1 MNKVRYIL
9 LFLTAVLTVNSAVA
23 QENSPF
29 EIRRLSFNMP
39 GYSEI
44 SPVITDDGILFCSD
58 RRLSGI
64 TDRTSFDN
72 RRLYSIYVAE
82 KKDTIDWRKPVPVE
96 SDRTAQFNTGPLC
109 IAPDGITVY
118 FTSEIET
125 GVQSRNRKF
134 RNHSGIFEAQLSGTR
149 LNSIEPFKYNGTDYD
164 MGQPSIS
171 DDGRFLYFASD
182 MPGGLGGSDI
192 WFCEWVNGDWTPP
205 VNAGP
210 GINSTATDNFPCILA
225 SGRLYFSSSRQG
237 GMGGL
242 DVYYSDRIEGEWG
255 APLQL
260 QAPVNSSSDDFAFVT
275 MPDLRKGYFAS
286 NRRRNDDIY
295 EFTSA
300 IIRKADCD
308 TLEINNY
315 CYEFIEENAV
325 RYDTMPFRYE
335 WKFGDGQK
343 AVGRVVEH
351 CYEGPGRYLVQLDVT
366 NLVTKEVKLNQKS
379 EMLVVEAVEQP
390 YISSPE
396 FADAGAVVQFSADST
411 NLPGWDI
418 AQYYWSFGD
427 ETIGIG
433 KNVEKTFTRTGTFN
447 VQLIVSSKP
456 GEGGIAREACVTKSI
471 TIGRKP

>member
-1 MNKVRYIL
+1 MKKVRYIL
-9 LFLTAVLTVNSAVA
+9 MLLTAVLTVNGVVA
-23 QENSPF
+23 QGVSPF
-29 EIRRLSFNMP
+29 EIRRLSFNIP

-58 RRLSGI
+58 RRLSGV

-82 KKDTIDWRKPVPVE
+82 KKDTSDWRKPVSVE
-96 SDRTAQFNTGPLC
+96 SDRTAQFNAGPLC
-109 IAPDGITVY
+109 IAPDGKTVY

-125 GVQSRNRKF
+125 GAQSKSRKF
-134 RNHSGIFEAQLSGTR
+134 RNHSGIFKAQLSGTR
-149 LNSIEPFKYNGTDYD
+149 LNSIEPFKYNGTDFD

-192 WFCEWVNGDWTPP
+192 WFCEWVNGDWTTP
-205 VNAGP
+205 VNPGQ
-210 GINSTATDNFPCILA
+210 GINSTATDNFPCIHA
-225 SGRLYFSSSRQG
+225 SGRLYFSSNRQG
-237 GMGGL
+237 GIGGL
-242 DVYYSDRIEGEWG
+242 DVYYSDPVDGEWG
-255 APLQL
+255 APIQL
-260 QAPVNSSSDDFAFVT
+260 QAPVNSSSDDFAFVAT
-275 MPDLRKGYFAS
+275 PDLRKGYFAS

-295 EFTSA
+295 EYTSA

-315 CYEFIEENAV
+315 CYEFVEENAV
-325 RYDTMPFRYE
+325 RYDTMPFMYE

-343 AVGRVVEH
+343 AFGRIVEH

-379 EMLVVEAVEQP
+379 EMLLVEAVEQP
-390 YISSPE
+390 YVSSPE
-396 FADAGAVVQFSADST
+396 FADAGVVVQFSADST

>member
-1 MNKVRYIL
+1 MKKFRYII
-9 LFLTAVLTVNSAVA
+9 LFFTTVLTVNSAMA
-23 QENSPF
+23 QKESPF

-44 SPVITDDGILFCSD
+44 SPVITDGGILFCSD
-58 RRLSGI
+58 RRLSGV

-82 KKDTIDWRKPVPVE
+82 KKDTSDWRKPVPVE
-96 SDRTAQFNTGPLC
+96 SERSAQFNTGPLC
-109 IAPDGITVY
+109 IAPDGKTVY

-125 GVQSRNRKF
+125 GVQSQNRKF
-134 RNHSGIFEAQLSGTR
+134 RNHSGIFKAQLSGTR

-171 DDGRFLYFASD
+171 QDGRFLYFASD

-192 WFCEWVNGDWTPP
+192 WYCEFENGGWSAP

-210 GINSTATDNFPCILA
+210 GINSTATDNFPCIHL

-242 DVYYSDRIEGEWG
+242 DVYYSDPVEGEWG

-260 QAPVNSSSDDFAFVT
+260 QAPVNSSSDDFAFVA

-315 CYEFIEENAV
+315 CYEFVEENAV
-325 RYDTMPFRYE
+325 KYDTMPFRYE

-343 AVGRVVEH
+343 AEGRIVEH

-366 NLVTKEVKLNQKS
+366 NLVTKEVKLNEKS

-390 YISSPE
+390 YISGPE
-396 FADAGAVVQFSADST
+396 SADAGTVVQFSADST

-471 TIGRKP
+471 RIGRRP